1 MSQRK
6 ESIFI
11 FISYADE
18 DKRYY
23 EDLSHHLSALK
34 NQVSINIWHEGEIL
48 PGSSREAETIEHL
61 NNAHII
67 LLLISPDFMSTYS
80 HIIQRALERKY
91 RNEAEVIPIYL
102 RHVYWQGTALE
113 ALKALPNSEKPI
125 TQWRDKNFA
134 YVEVVKGISRVLKEG
149 FSLREKVEPAPEEQ
163 ERSIT
168 IHMETITK
176 TKPTRMPDYS
186 FDWLD
191 YFVDSGRPGEKGH
204 QLKDPKNWHKLLH
217 ELYAVRNEINQ
228 ETTCR
233 LIKAGGKSR
242 LSPWFAFGFIFS
254 SVADYTIEIEI
265 PTQQWRTDAEE
276 NPNFSLI
283 VADGQDPLYGETL
296 TGLGNT
302 VAIGISLETT
312 FGEDVQRYLQ
322 EQQNEQVNSLL
333 LVHTNPA
340 KLNQAGDAIAL
351 ANQVKRYASAFVK
364 QHAAQRLLLFYRG
377 PVSGACFIGHRL
389 NKVCREIQIM
399 EYEPAQGY
407 IPSFCLTS

>member
-1 MSQRK
+1 
-6 ESIFI
+6 
-11 FISYADE
+11 
-18 DKRYY
+18 
-23 EDLSHHLSALK
+23 
-34 NQVSINIWHEGEIL
+34 
-48 PGSSREAETIEHL
+48 
-61 NNAHII
+61 
-67 LLLISPDFMSTYS
+67 
-80 HIIQRALERKY
+80 
-91 RNEAEVIPIYL
+91 
-102 RHVYWQGTALE
+102 
-113 ALKALPNSEKPI
+113 
-125 TQWRDKNFA
+125 
-134 YVEVVKGISRVLKEG
+134 
-149 FSLREKVEPAPEEQ
+149 
-163 ERSIT
+163 
-168 IHMETITK
+168 
-176 TKPTRMPDYS
+176 
-186 FDWLD
+186 
-191 YFVDSGRPGEKGH
+191 
-204 QLKDPKNWHKLLH
+204 
-217 ELYAVRNEINQ
+217 
-228 ETTCR
+228 

-283 VADGQDPLYGETL
+283 VADGQDPLYGETI